1 MFIMCNFNE
10 MYIILI
16 LIVFNINYTKI
27 KKEGNK

>member
-1 MFIMCNFNE
+1 MCNFNE